1 MLTATGLGSG
11 LDVSSLVAQLVS
23 SERAVSDLQ
32 LNRQQA
38 KLSSKFSALGAL
50 KGSLGGFKSAL
61 SGLNTLGS
69 FDLKTATSSDS
80 TIFTATAS
88 ADALPSNYSLAISQ
102 LATSHSLASGSFAD
116 SNETAIGTGTITIRR
131 GTTDYVEG
139 TDTYNSF
146 TLNPDSIA
154 ANIVI
159 DSSNNTLEGV
169 MAAINEADIGISA
182 SIINDGS
189 GFRLLL
195 SSETTGAENSLEI
208 AVTDDDADNT
218 DTLGLSRLAFNAS
231 ATNLEQTN
239 AALDANFTINGLAI
253 SSASNEVSSAIPGV
267 SLSLKKISV
276 SAVGLSVEANTS
288 AVLSGVSSFIAGYNS
303 YIGTAN
309 SLSNYDEESGIAA
322 ALLGDFTLRS
332 IGRQIDA
339 VVRNSVAG
347 LAGSIT
353 NLSELGI
360 TTSASGTLLLDS
372 ELFTAALADNPQQ
385 VTQMFAAIAVPE
397 DEEVA
402 FTSATTATA
411 VGTYAV
417 NISSLASAGV
427 MSGGSV
433 LPDFSMGGSIV
444 IDATNNNLTFEI
456 DGVTT
461 SEITLSSATYTSGED
476 LAAELQV
483 QLNGAQELLDVSR
496 SVTVS
501 YESGSNR
508 LSIVS
513 NSLGSIS
520 KVDILAID
528 STTTAS
534 LGFSVSAGVVGT
546 DVVGT
551 INGELATGAG
561 NVLVGDS
568 DTAAEG
574 LNLTITGTATG
585 SRGNVTFTRGIANQ
599 LNSLLDS
606 ILLEDSALEFRLE
619 TLQDRMDDVVQR
631 REGLELRWDEVEAR
645 FTRQF
650 NALDALLAGLETT
663 SSFLQQQ
670 FDNLLKPNLNRR

>member
-11 LDVSSLVAQLVS
+11 LDVNSLVSQLVA

-38 KLSSKFSALGAL
+38 NLNSKFSALGAL

-61 SGLNTLGS
+61 SGLNTLSS

-80 TIFTATAS
+80 SIFTATAS
-88 ADALPSNYSLAISQ
+88 TDALPSNYSIAVSQ
-102 LATSHSLASGSFAD
+102 LATSHSLASLSFAD
-116 SNETAIGTGTITIRR
+116 SNETVIGTGTLTIRR
-131 GTTDYVEG
+131 GTTDYVAG

-146 TLNPDSIA
+146 TLNQESTA
-154 ANIVI
+154 ANITI

-169 MAAINEADIGISA
+169 MTAINDADIGIGA

-208 AVTDDDADNT
+208 VVTDDDLDNIDNT
-218 DTLGLSRLAFNAS
+218 SGLSRLAFNAA

-239 AALDANFTINGLAI
+239 AAVDANFTINGLAI
-253 SSASNEVSSAIPGV
+253 TSASNDVSSAIPGV
-267 SLSLKKISV
+267 SLNLKKISV
-276 SAVGLSVEANTS
+276 SAVDLSIEANTS
-288 AVLSGVSSFIAGYNS
+288 SVLSGVSSFIAGYNS

-309 SLSNYDEESGIAA
+309 ALSNYDQENDVAA

-332 IGRQIDA
+332 IGGQIDN
-339 VVRNSVAG
+339 VVRSSVAG

-360 TTSASGTLLLDS
+360 TTSASGTLLLDGDK
-372 ELFTAALADNPQQ
+372 FTAALSDHPQQ
-385 VTQMFAAIAVPE
+385 VSQMFTAIAVPE
-397 DEEVA
+397 DEEVL
-402 FTSATTATA
+402 FTSSTAATA

-417 NISSLASAGV
+417 NVSSLASAGV
-427 MSGGSV
+427 MSGGGV
-433 LPDFSMGGSIV
+433 LPDFSMGGSV
-444 IDATNNNLTFEI
+444 VVDATNNNLTFEI

-483 QLNGAQELLDVSR
+483 QLNGAQELLDVGR
-496 SVTVS
+496 SVTVT

-513 NSLGSIS
+513 NSLGSTS

-528 STTTAS
+528 ATTTAS

-568 DTAAEG
+568 GTAAEG
-574 LNLTITGTATG
+574 LNLTITGTTTG
-585 SRGNVTFTRGIANQ
+585 NRGNVTFTRGIANQ
-599 LNSLLDS
+599 LDSLLDS
-606 ILLEDSALEFRLE
+606 ILLENGPLESRIE
-619 TLQDRMDDVVQR
+619 TLQDRMDDVVQK
-631 REGLELRWDEVEAR
+631 REDLELRWEEVESR
-645 FTRQF
+645 YTRQF
-650 NALDALLAGLETT
+650 NTLDALLAGLENT
-663 SSFLQQQ
+663 SNYLEQQ
-670 FDNLLKPNLNRR
+670 FDNLLKPNFNR

>member
-1 MLTATGLGSG
+1 MITATGLGSG
-11 LDVSSLVAQLVS
+11 LDVNKLVSQLVA

-32 LNRQQA
+32 LNRQEA
-38 KLSSKFSALGAL
+38 NLTSKFSALGAL
-50 KGSLGGFKSAL
+50 KGSLGGFKSAV
-61 SGLNTLGS
+61 SGLNALSS
-69 FDLKTATSSDS
+69 FNLKAATSSDNS
-80 TIFTATAS
+80 IFTATAS
-88 ADALPSNYSLAISQ
+88 ADALPSNYSIAVSQ
-102 LATSHSLASGSFAD
+102 LATSHSLASSSFVD

-146 TLNPDSIA
+146 TLNQESTA

-169 MAAINEADIGISA
+169 MAAINDADIGIGA

-208 AVTDDDADNT
+208 SVTDNDSNDT
-218 DTLGLSRLAFNAS
+218 DVSGLSRLAFNAA
-231 ATNLEQTN
+231 ATNLEQTST
-239 AALDANFTINGLAI
+239 AVDANFSINGLAV
-253 SSASNEVSSAIPGV
+253 SSASNVVSSAIPGV
-267 SLSLKKISV
+267 SLSLKQISV
-276 SAVGLSVEANTS
+276 SAIELNVEANTS
-288 AVLSGVSSFIAGYNS
+288 SVLSGMNSFIAGYNS
-303 YIGTAN
+303 YISTAN
-309 SLSNYDEESGIAA
+309 ALSNYDQENDVAA

-332 IGRQIDA
+332 ISGQIEN

-353 NLSELGI
+353 NLSELGV

-372 ELFTAALADNPQQ
+372 DKFTAALSDNPKQ
-385 VTQMFAAIAVPE
+385 VSQMFAAIAVPE
-397 DEEVA
+397 DEGIL
-402 FTSATTATA
+402 FTSSTAATA

-417 NISSLASAGV
+417 NVSSLASAGV
-427 MSGGSV
+427 MNGGAV
-433 LPDFSMGGSIV
+433 LPDFSMGGSV
-444 IDATNNNLTFEI
+444 VVDATNNNLNFEI

-461 SEITLSSATYTSGED
+461 SEITLTSATYTSGEE

-501 YESGSNR
+501 YESASNR

-513 NSLGSIS
+513 NSLGSTS

-528 STTTAS
+528 STTAAS
-534 LGFSVSAGVVGT
+534 LGLSVSAGVAGA

-568 DTAAEG
+568 GTAAEG

-585 SRGNVTFTRGIANQ
+585 GRGDVTFTRGIANQ
-599 LNSLLDS
+599 LNSLLGG
-606 ILLEDSALEFRLE
+606 ILLVDGALESRLE
-619 TLQDRMDDVVQR
+619 TLQDRMDDVVSR
-631 REGLELRWDEVEAR
+631 REDLELRWEEVESR

-650 NALDALLAGLETT
+650 NALDSLLAGLENT
-663 SSFLQQQ
+663 SNYLEQQ
-670 FDNLLKPNLNRR
+670 FDNLLKPNFNS